1 MEMDIGS
8 YIGALLYEQD
18 TVALPSLGSFESA
31 YKPAVI
37 DQVQGELHPPGKS
50 IAFNANLVT
59 DDGLL
64 RGYIMKKHG
73 LSVTEAKQMLDNYVQ
88 EVKEAIDRRE
98 IVVFPEVGRL
108 YKDYEQN
115 LQFLADSTNFEMQ
128 SYGLPTVSFY
138 PIARSAHHKTTGKK
152 TAATATV
159 PESDPGGRLN
169 TGLVAV
175 IGAAVVVVGVA
186 LYFLAFGAG
195 GQGEESLHPVPAS
208 RVNIRPGE
216 DTQAAGAQEE
226 RLADDRAGLSADT
239 LEQGP
244 VPPADS
250 DTEEPT
256 AAPGQKSYVI
266 IIGVFGN
273 PKNVQRLIDDIYD
286 AGYEPY
292 TEKAGDLTRVG
303 VQRTYKTEADIEA
316 AIADV
321 RNRFTKDA
329 KLYRW

>member
-1 MEMDIGS
+1 MDIGS
-8 YIGALLYEQD
+8 YIGALLYEHN

-31 YKPAVI
+31 YQPAMI

-50 IAFNANLVT
+50 IAFNANLIT

-64 RGYIMKKHG
+64 TAYIMKKHG
-73 LSVTEAKQMLDNYVQ
+73 LSATEAGQMLENYVR
-88 EVKEAIDRRE
+88 EVKDAIERRE
-98 IVVFPEVGRL
+98 IVVFPDVGRL

-115 LQFLADSTNFEMQ
+115 LQFLADSTNFEIQ

-138 PIARSAHHKTTGKK
+138 PIARSAHQNTAGKA
-152 TAATATV
+152 TSETPPASVSATA
-159 PESDPGGRLN
+159 GRLN
-169 TGLVAV
+169 AGLIAA

-195 GQGEESLHPVPAS
+195 GQGEESLQPVPAS

-216 DTQAAGAQEE
+216 DTQSAKAQTEPFAEE
-226 RLADDRAGLSADT
+226 GAGLSADT
-239 LEQGP
+239 LRET
-244 VPPADS
+244 PAPQTDS

-273 PKNVQRLIDDIYD
+273 PKNVQRLIDEIYD

-303 VQRTYKTEADIEA
+303 VQRAYQTEADIEA

>member
-1 MEMDIGS
+1 MDIGS
-8 YIGALLYEQD
+8 YIGALLYEHD

-31 YKPAVI
+31 YQPAVI
-37 DQVQGELHPPGKS
+37 DQVEGELHPPGKS
-50 IAFNANLVT
+50 IAFNANLIT

-64 RGYIMKKHG
+64 TAYIMKKHG
-73 LSVTEAKQMLDNYVQ
+73 LSATESRQMLKNYVR
-88 EVKEAIDRRE
+88 EVKDAIERRE
-98 IVVFPEVGRL
+98 IVVFPDVGRL

-115 LQFLADSTNFEMQ
+115 LQFLADPTNFEIQ

-138 PIARSAHHKTTGKK
+138 PIARSAHQK
-152 TAATATV
+152 TAGKAASGIAPAPV
-159 PESDPGGRLN
+159 SAAAGRLN
-169 TGLVAV
+169 TGLIAA

-186 LYFLAFGAG
+186 LYFLAFGIG
-195 GQGEESLHPVPAS
+195 GQGEARLQPVPAS

-216 DTQAAGAQEE
+216 DTQSAKAQTEPLAEE
-226 RLADDRAGLSADT
+226 GAGLSVDT
-239 LEQGP
+239 IRAT
-244 VPPADS
+244 PAPQTDS
-250 DTEEPT
+250 DSEEPT
-256 AAPGQKSYVI
+256 AAPGQKYYVI

-273 PKNVQRLIDDIYD
+273 PKNVQRLIDEIYD

-303 VQRTYKTEADIEA
+303 VQRAYQTEADIEA